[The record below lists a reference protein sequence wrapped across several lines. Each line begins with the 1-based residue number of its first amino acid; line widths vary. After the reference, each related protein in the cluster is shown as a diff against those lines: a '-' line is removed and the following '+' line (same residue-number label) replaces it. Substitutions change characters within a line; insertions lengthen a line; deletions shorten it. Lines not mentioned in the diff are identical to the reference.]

1 MYVISLVGKH
11 KMLFAKEATMT
22 LAKERANKELQS
34 KPDPHCGGFDYA
46 EIYNQ
51 EDKSTI
57 QKNGIGCDWVKA
69 G

>member
-1 MYVISLVGKH
+1 MYAISLIGKH
-11 KMLFAKEATMT
+11 KMLFAKEATVT
-22 LAKERANKELQS
+22 LAKERADEELRS

-46 EIYNQ
+46 KIYNQ

-57 QKNGIGCDWVKA
+57 QKNGIGCDWVKV